1 MASNDYKNFY
11 LRDLMEMIDQ
21 STIEVIR
28 NTDDEIGKSDSC
40 NMQIRLQGIFDLA
53 DELKSRLN
61 EPEVE

>member
-11 LRDLMEMIDQ
+11 LKDLMEMIDQ
-21 STIEVIR
+21 STIKVIR
-28 NTDDEIGKSDSC
+28 NTDDDIAESSSC
-40 NMQIRLQGIFDLA
+40 NMQIRLQGIFDLV

>member
-1 MASNDYKNFY
+1 MASNDYKSFC
-11 LRDLMEMIDQ
+11 LCDLMKIIDQ
-21 STIEVIR
+21 ATIKVIR
-28 NTDDEIGKSDSC
+28 NTDDDIAESSSC